1 MESETKEVLTRDL
14 DQSWQGCTLKSRN
27 RPGGTAGLC
36 QSYQVGLHCF
46 LVFESRESLP
56 QDLCCSGVRRHRDPV
71 VHPLAITT
79 SRDDAGAPKICQ
91 MPGDLRL
98 RTAQDLN
105 EVADA
110 DLLISHQVKDS
121 EPGLIAQS
129 LEEALQIELRSLCH
143 NDIFALT
150 DLRVKH
156 IFVVA
161 DMYCGGRQCQSS
173 CWIQ

>member
-1 MESETKEVLTRDL
+1 M
-14 DQSWQGCTLKSRN
+14 
-27 RPGGTAGLC
+27 
-36 QSYQVGLHCF
+36 
-46 LVFESRESLP
+46 
-56 QDLCCSGVRRHRDPV
+56 
-71 VHPLAITT
+71 HPLAIAT
-79 SRDDAGAPKICQ
+79 SGDDAGAAKICQ

-129 LEEALQIELRSLCH
+129 LEEALQIELRSLRH
-143 NDIFALT
+143 VYIFALT
-150 DLRVKH
+150 DLTVKH

-161 DMYCGGRQCQSS
+161 DMSCGGRQCQSS
-173 CWIQ
+173 C